1 MRSRYPDIDKAK
13 MIDAFCGDN
22 SMIEF
27 ENIQIATALKANLLK
42 KSYHALLEWINV
54 PND

>member
-1 MRSRYPDIDKAK
+1 MGGFSRIWGRIGELMRSRYPDIDKAK

-27 ENIQIATALKANLLK
+27 ENI
-42 KSYHALLEWINV
+42 
-54 PND
+54 